1 MNNVTKLHLIMG
13 SMYSNKSTELI
24 RTLLRYKAIGKNIFC
39 INSTKDTRTPSNEIM
54 THDGIS
60 IPACKATS
68 LLKDTCVPY
77 NTHVIGIDE
86 AQFFDDLVD
95 FVNEQLSKKMIII
108 VAGLDGDY
116 QQREFGDIL
125 KLIPI
130 ADSYQ
135 KVYSMCK
142 ICQDGTP
149 GSFTKRIT
157 NHENQQILVGA
168 SEHYISVC
176 RKHLT

>member
-1 MNNVTKLHLIMG
+1 MNNVAKLHLIMG

-24 RTLLRYKAIGKNIFC
+24 ITLLKYKAIGKNIFC
-39 INSTKDTRTPSNEIM
+39 INSTKDIRTPSNEIM

-60 IPACKATS
+60 IPACKATH
-68 LLKDTCVPY
+68 LIKDVYVPY

-86 AQFFDDLVD
+86 AQFFEDLIP
-95 FVNEQLSKKMIII
+95 FINMQLSMKMIII

-135 KVYSMCK
+135 KVHSMCK

-149 GSFTKRIT
+149 GSFTKRI
-157 NHENQQILVGA
+157 NIDDKQQIVVGA
-168 SEHYISVC
+168 GEYYISVC
-176 RKHLT
+176 RKHLL